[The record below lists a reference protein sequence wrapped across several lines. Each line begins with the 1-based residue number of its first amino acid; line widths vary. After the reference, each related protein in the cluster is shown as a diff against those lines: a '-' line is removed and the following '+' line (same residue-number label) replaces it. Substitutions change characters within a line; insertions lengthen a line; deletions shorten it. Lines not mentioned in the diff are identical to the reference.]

1 MGATFFQTATLFR
14 SFVFCDAQGIEQ
26 RISVHAYQAVFVVC
40 KLIFLHQV
48 IKVIIEFKPEN
59 SLRNY

>member
-40 KLIFLHQV
+40 KLDFFTSSY
-48 IKVIIEFKPEN
+48 K
-59 SLRNY
+59 SNYRI